1 MTLLSRSVRQVAHI
15 VGRVFNRLAAVSIG
29 WVLMAVGLGMTVTI
43 VMLPVGVVL
52 GLLGVAIFVGGIF
65 RPDDR
70 TDRPGKQ

>member
-1 MTLLSRSVRQVAHI
+1 MTLLSRSVRQVANI

-29 WVLMAVGLGMTVTI
+29 WVLMAVGFGMTVTI

-65 RPDDR
+65 RRDDPS
-70 TDRPGKQ
+70 DRPADQ